1 MFAKAIL
8 LIVGAIAS
16 ADAFVNPMG
25 SSALSRAGFRAG
37 AVSSSRRP
45 ASLALRMQQS
55 PIKLTPK
62 LFSELDTDNSG
73 TISAAEVPDFES

>member
-1 MFAKAIL
+1 
-8 LIVGAIAS
+8 
-16 ADAFVNPMG
+16 
-25 SSALSRAGFRAG
+25 
-37 AVSSSRRP
+37 
-45 ASLALRMQQS
+45 MQQS